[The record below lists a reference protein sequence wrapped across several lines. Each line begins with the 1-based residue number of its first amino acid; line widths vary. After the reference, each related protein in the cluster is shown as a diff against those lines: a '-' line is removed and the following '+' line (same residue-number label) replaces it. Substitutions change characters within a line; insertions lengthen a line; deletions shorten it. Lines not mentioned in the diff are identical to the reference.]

1 MHNKEINKIK
11 EKLNSSSISDEA
23 KKSIKEKVKVLKGNK
38 TINK

>member
-1 MHNKEINKIK
+1 MNNKEINKIK
-11 EKLNSSSISDEA
+11 DKLNSSSISDEA

>member
-1 MHNKEINKIK
+1 MNKPDLEKIK
-11 EKLNSSSISDEA
+11 EKLNSSTISDEA